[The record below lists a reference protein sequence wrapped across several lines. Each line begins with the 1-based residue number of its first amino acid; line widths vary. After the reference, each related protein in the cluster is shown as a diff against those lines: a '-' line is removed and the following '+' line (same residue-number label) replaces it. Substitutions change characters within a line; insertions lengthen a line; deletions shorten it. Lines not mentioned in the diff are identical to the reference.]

1 MVLPH
6 IGMNQPHMGIHVL
19 SSLNGSS
26 IPLVVYGIKSLIE
39 KGSLIHSVIRNVPGT
54 VLGI

>member
-1 MVLPH
+1 MVFAIH
-6 IGMNQPHMGIHVL
+6 WHEAAMGIHVL

-39 KGSLIHSVIRNVPGT
+39 NRFTYSFSDYNVPGT
-54 VLGI
+54 VLSI